1 MSKGY
6 AVAGGLPDTVQVT
19 RSDRPTIFG
28 PGVLV
33 DANIFSSGTVQ
44 VFGRLRGDICA
55 ARLIIGEGAHVE
67 GNVLASDAIV
77 QGNFKGIIQGT
88 TVQLQGR
95 ARIEGEIYNE
105 SLSIEP
111 GVVFKGTSYRL
122 DDAAEP
128 APAID
133 VDDQDLDAML
143 GSAIEPLGLVTLK
156 G

>member
-1 MSKGY
+1 M
-6 AVAGGLPDTVQVT
+6 
-19 RSDRPTIFG
+19 
-28 PGVLV
+28 
-33 DANIFSSGTVQ
+33 
-44 VFGRLRGDICA
+44 
-55 ARLIIGEGAHVE
+55 
-67 GNVLASDAIV
+67 ASDAIV

-128 APAID
+128 APTISA
-133 VDDQDLDAML
+133 DDQEPDAML
-143 GSAIEPLGLVTLK
+143 GSASEPLGLVTLK